1 MKRSLTIHHHLAPG
15 SPTTVTPI
23 YIADGDNLKQS
34 LEIELGR
41 RVLFDGAIA
50 SLRVRADINSSSPPV
65 PIRLRELNRT
75 QFLGFMTSD
84 AANAS
89 NLLHF
94 WMRRDDGGL
103 WRKVGAVP
111 LVNSTIEDFLNVDAI
126 AVAGVPADLGHR
138 TALGVSLDRPLS
150 GNDEILVYGS
160 GSETFTPS
168 EQRVS
173 SSSTESNVTVGDGV
187 ASTLIAHDAAGVR
200 FSVIILNSNNY
211 AGDLLIRLGND
222 APTVSNYSLSLG
234 PREWVELGSRE
245 AVKAIASPGQTIA
258 AKVTEFR

>member
-23 YIADGDNLKQS
+23 YVADGDNLKQS
-34 LEIELGR
+34 LEVELGR
-41 RVLFDGAIA
+41 RVLFEGAIA

-65 PIRLRELNRT
+65 PIRLRDLNRT
-75 QFLGFMTSD
+75 QFLGFMASD

-111 LVNSTIEDFLNVDAI
+111 LVNSTFEDFLNVDAI
-126 AVAGVPADLGHR
+126 AVAGVSADLGHR
-138 TALGVSLDRPLS
+138 TALGVSLARPLS
-150 GNDEILVYGS
+150 GNDEILVYG
-160 GSETFTPS
+160 GGWETFTPS
-168 EQRVS
+168 EARIS
-173 SSSTESNVTVGDGV
+173 TSSTELNVTVGDGA
-187 ASTLIAHDAAGVR
+187 ASTLIAQDAAGVR
-200 FSVIILNSNNY
+200 ISVIILNSSA

-222 APTVSNYSLSLG
+222 APTVSSYSLSLG
-234 PREWVELGSRE
+234 PGEWVELGSRE
-245 AVKAIASPGQTIA
+245 AVKAIASPGQSIA